1 MAELSGAEK
10 AAVFLSYVGEDVA
23 SEILKALDEDLIR
36 EIVSAMSEVRTLK
49 KEQVKPVLE
58 EVKKKVKEESV
69 VIGGKDFVQK
79 LLSRGLGDE
88 NAKKLIENTS
98 RLGPIDK
105 LNRTD
110 PELLASFLQGEHPQ
124 TIAIILALLDPKKAA
139 KVLAILPDELKAD
152 VAIRISN
159 LKMIPDDAVKEI
171 EQVLQTQFNITDS
184 GGRKIEGAKAAAEI
198 LNNIPKELEQT
209 IMETVEEKEPEK
221 AEEIKALMFVF
232 DDLVNVDDRGIQ
244 TLLKEVSTSDL
255 AVALKGASERLRE
268 KIFNNMSKRAAEM
281 LKDEME
287 TMGPVR
293 VSDVEQAQKNI
304 VEVAR
309 RLEEE
314 GKIILAGKGSEE
326 LIV

>member
-23 SEILKALDEDLIR
+23 SEILKSLDEDLIR
-36 EIVSAMSEVRTLK
+36 EIVSAMSDVRTLK
-49 KEQVKPVLE
+49 KEEVKPVIE

-79 LLSRGLGDE
+79 LLSKGLGDD
-88 NAKKLIENTS
+88 NAKKLLENTK
-98 RLGPIDK
+98 RQGPIDK

-110 PELLASFLQGEHPQ
+110 PELLASFLVTEHPQ
-124 TIAIILALLDPKKAA
+124 SIAIILALLDPKKSA
-139 KVLAILPDELKAD
+139 KVLALLPDELKAD

-171 EQVLQTQFNITDS
+171 ENVLQTQFNITDT
-184 GGRKIEGAKAAAEI
+184 GGRKIEGPKAAAEI

-209 IMETVEEKEPEK
+209 IMEVVEEKEPEK
-221 AEEIKALMFVF
+221 AEQIKALMFVF

-244 TLLKEVSTSDL
+244 SLLKEVSTSDL
-255 AVALKGASERLRE
+255 ALALKGASERLRE

-281 LKDEME
+281 LKDEMD

-309 RLEEE
+309 RLEGE

>member
-23 SEILKALDEDLIR
+23 SQILKSLDEDLIR
-36 EIVSAMSEVRTLK
+36 DIVAAMSEVRTLK
-49 KEQVKPVLE
+49 KEQVKPVIE
-58 EVKKKVKEESV
+58 EIKKKLKEETV
-69 VIGGKDFVQK
+69 VIGGKEFVQK

-88 NAKKLIENTS
+88 NAKKLLENTS
-98 RLGPIDK
+98 RQGPIEK

-110 PELLASFLQGEHPQ
+110 PELLSSFLQSEHPQ

-139 KVLAILPDELKAD
+139 KVLAILPEELRAD
-152 VAIRISN
+152 VALRISN

-171 EQVLQTQFNITDS
+171 EHVLQSQFNITDT

-198 LNNIPKELEQT
+198 LNNIPKELEQ
-209 IMETVEEKEPEK
+209 IIIETVEEKDPEK
-221 AEEIKALMFVF
+221 AEEIKSLMFVF

-255 AVALKGASERLRE
+255 ALALKGASERLRE
-268 KIFNNMSKRAAEM
+268 KIFSNMSKRAAEM
-281 LKDEME
+281 LKDEMD

-309 RLEEE
+309 RLEGE

>member
-1 MAELSGAEK
+1 MADLSGAEK
-10 AAVFLSYVGEDVA
+10 AAVFLSYVGEEIA
-23 SEILKALDEDLIR
+23 SQILKSLDEDLIR
-36 EIVSAMSEVRTLK
+36 EIVAAMSEVRTLK
-49 KEQVKPVLE
+49 KEQVKPVIE
-58 EVKKKVKEESV
+58 EIKKKLKEETV
-69 VIGGKDFVQK
+69 VIGGKEFVQK

-88 NAKKLIENTS
+88 DAKKLLENTS
-98 RLGPIDK
+98 RQGPIDK

-110 PELLASFLQGEHPQ
+110 PELLSSFLQSEHPQ
-124 TIAIILALLDPKKAA
+124 TIAIILALLDSRKAA
-139 KVLAILPDELKAD
+139 KVLALLPEELRAD

-159 LKMIPDDAVKEI
+159 LKMIPDDAIKEI
-171 EQVLQTQFNITDS
+171 EHVLQTQFNITDT
-184 GGRKIEGAKAAAEI
+184 GGRKIEGAKTAAEI
-198 LNNIPKELEQT
+198 LNNIPKELGET
-209 IMETVEEKEPEK
+209 IIETVEEKAPQK

-232 DDLVNVDDRGIQ
+232 DDLINVDDRGIQ

-255 AVALKGASERLRE
+255 ALALKGASERLRE

-281 LKDEME
+281 LKDEMD

-309 RLEEE
+309 RLEGE